1 MNRGQIFE
9 TAGGILSGLITVK
22 ILRIVYPI
30 LSYNPY
36 ERIVSGKHYHSS
48 LPSWL
53 HGQPFLLAWEYFM
66 LCGIEERKSK
76 LG

>member
-1 MNRGQIFE
+1 MNWGQIFE

-53 HGQPFLLAWEYFM
+53 AWTAFFIGM
-66 LCGIEERKSK
+66 GVFHALWSRRKK
-76 LG
+76 K

>member
-1 MNRGQIFE
+1 
-9 TAGGILSGLITVK
+9 
-22 ILRIVYPI
+22 
-30 LSYNPY
+30 
-36 ERIVSGKHYHSS
+36 
-48 LPSWL
+48 L